1 MDIFM
6 ASTIYDVAQHAGV
19 AISTVSKVLSGKY
32 YVSGKTRTRVLT
44 AIKEL
49 NFVPSSAAR
58 SLAGDL
64 TSLIGIVISYDPEFI
79 FDDPALLQMLT
90 GVDSEVN
97 QHDCALLLSTP
108 VSKEDRLSAY
118 KRFLRGFKV
127 DGILVESG
135 LGEEGVA
142 LLADQGYHVV
152 VIGYSEYGYPCIH
165 PDDYTGALWMTRYLI
180 ELGHRRI
187 GVIAGPVNHNRA
199 PLARKQGYSSALKE
213 AGITQDES
221 LIIPGDYRPESGYS
235 GAAYLMQKQNP
246 PTAIFA
252 FNDRMAFGAMNWLKE
267 NHYSIPGDVSIA
279 GFDNVPAAQQTDP
292 PLTTIGYSFREIG
305 RRGARMLFQAIRQ
318 EAGIPKEIVLPVEF
332 MQRASTGP
340 VKSRR

>member
-1 MDIFM
+1 M
-6 ASTIYDVAQHAGV
+6 AHTIYDVAQHAGV

-32 YVSGKTRTRVLT
+32 YVSQKTRSRVLS

-49 NFVPSSAAR
+49 NFVPNSAAR

-64 TSLIGIVISYDPEFI
+64 TNLIGIVISYDPEFI

-90 GVDSEVN
+90 GVESEVN
-97 QHDCALLLSTP
+97 LHDYALLLSTP

-118 KRFLRGFKV
+118 TRFLRGFKV

-135 LGEEGVA
+135 LGEEGIA
-142 LLADQGYHVV
+142 MLSEEGYPVV
-152 VIGYSEYGYPCIH
+152 VIGYSELGYPCIH

-180 ELGHRRI
+180 ELGHKRI

-199 PLARKQGYSSALKE
+199 PLARKRGYSDALKE
-213 AGITQDES
+213 AGIALDEA
-221 LIIPGDYRPESGYS
+221 LITPGDYRPESGS
-235 GAAYLMQKQNP
+235 AGAGYLMNQPNP

-252 FNDRMAFGAMNWLKE
+252 FNDRMALGAIHWLI
-267 NHYSIPGDVSIA
+267 NNQYSIPEDISVA
-279 GFDNVPAAQQTDP
+279 GFDNIPAANQSNP
-292 PLTTIGYSFREIG
+292 PITTIGYSSRDIG
-305 RRGARMLFQAIRQ
+305 RRGARMLFQAINN

-332 MQRASTGP
+332 IPRSSTGP
-340 VKSRR
+340 LKLRR